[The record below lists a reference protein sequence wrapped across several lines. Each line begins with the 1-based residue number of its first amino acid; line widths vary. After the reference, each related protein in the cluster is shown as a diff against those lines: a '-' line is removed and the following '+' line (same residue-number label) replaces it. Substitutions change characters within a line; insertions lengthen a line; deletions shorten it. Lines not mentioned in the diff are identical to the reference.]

1 MTSENEDDDDNEIFD
16 VAKCPQ
22 CLSITE
28 HDILKRTKK
37 GKGEDI
43 LTKCLEC
50 GIVHL
55 IELRPPKAIFVNTT
69 FSEGKKSYSGSVGV
83 DNDESSIGDLDESVA

>member
-1 MTSENEDDDDNEIFD
+1 MASENEDEGGSEIFD
-16 VAKCPQ
+16 VAECPQ
-22 CLSITE
+22 CLDSME

-43 LTKCLEC
+43 LVKCLEC

-55 IELRPPKAIFVNTT
+55 IELRPPKAVFINTT
-69 FSEGKKSYSGSVGV
+69 FSEGKKLSL
-83 DNDESSIGDLDESVA
+83 IHI